1 MDYPSEFPSQDS
13 SEFAGITHVS
23 FKIGGLKMSLQ
34 ITNNNGKAQETFL
47 KQLEGL
53 ALARDILTA
62 KNLNK
67 DMKCDTITYKST
79 CELSMPKD
87 VITPKI
93 AFQLLNNLEA
103 LKEAGKVY
111 FQQNSQKALPDHISE
126 TPKFHEAKKEKL
138 ELPESA
144 KETFSRI
151 ITIAKEAFIKEQI
164 ERANFYNISYE
175 LYGDN
180 YCRLMQDIDQYE
192 YLLEKAKD
200 YCVDWDT
207 SEYDPIALEQAIEEA
222 EYNAYLQ
229 DQSLRSYF
237 SATRGVE
244 A

>member
-67 DMKCDTITYKST
+67 DAECDTITYKST

-87 VITPKI
+87 VITPKM

-126 TPKFHEAKKEKL
+126 TPKFHETKEEKL
-138 ELPESA
+138 ELSDSA
-144 KETFSRI
+144 KETFTRI
-151 ITIAKEAFIKEQI
+151 GFRAREAFIEEQM
-164 ERANFYNISYE
+164 ERAGKYNIPYNSSNVDFLKLSYE
-175 LYGDN
+175 
-180 YCRLMQDIDQYE
+180 IDKYE
-192 YLLEKAKD
+192 MLLEEARELGIYWEISD
-200 YCVDWDT
+200 
-207 SEYDPIALEQAIEEA
+207 YDPVALEQEIENYKES
-222 EYNAYLQ
+222 ERRSRDLMYSDYL
-229 DQSLRSYF
+229 SSRRV
-237 SATRGVE
+237 AV
-244 A
+244 